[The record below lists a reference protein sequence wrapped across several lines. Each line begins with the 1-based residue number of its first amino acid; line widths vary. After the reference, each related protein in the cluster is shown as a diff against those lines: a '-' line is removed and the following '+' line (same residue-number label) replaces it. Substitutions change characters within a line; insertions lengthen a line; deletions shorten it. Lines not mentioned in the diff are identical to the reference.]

1 MIDGKGIKNSS
12 LPFSFSKIYMAKKS
26 KNVGKTIGLIFLG
39 LAIIGALAGSGV
51 AISRYVSKKADS
63 TTETTSNNTGSQ
75 QSGTSQGGGSTNNGS
90 SSSGSDNNSSGNND
104 SSSETENPGNSEHQ
118 TSATPTMN
126 CSIGEVYWYNDA
138 NDSNSFNEISFVAT
152 LNNLPANATDRDKEL
167 YIYCDDDDLEQWMDI
182 YQIKNGTRV
191 NLNSPYYFK
200 SGETVYLKQIHA
212 APLTGF
218 YKIPLWVYAVNYDPE
233 QVYSIIDVWFRTNS

>member
-12 LPFSFSKIYMAKKS
+12 LPFSFSKIHMAKKS

-51 AISRYVSKKADS
+51 AISRYVSKKADT
-63 TTETTSNNTGSQ
+63 TTETTSNNTGTQ
-75 QSGTSQGGGSTNNGS
+75 QSGTSQGNESTNNGS

-138 NDSNSFNEISFVAT
+138 NDSNSFNEIVYVAFGLPRSGLFFHIFKSSILGKT
-152 LNNLPANATDRDKEL
+152 TTYNVSKFSSIYFFHKSGLKRFGLRTIVFSNLA
-167 YIYCDDDDLEQWMDI
+167 
-182 YQIKNGTRV
+182 GTRRSV
-191 NLNSPYYFK
+191 MKTKLS
-200 SGETVYLKQIHA
+200 
-212 APLTGF
+212 
-218 YKIPLWVYAVNYDPE
+218 D
-233 QVYSIIDVWFRTNS
+233 